1 MENYVKNA
9 TGKWVKKEKNTRANN
24 AARQANKNEQR
35 AEHIRIL
42 RSIKKN
48 AYGGR
53 RTRKASRK
61 NRKSRKA
68 GRR

>member
-1 MENYVKNA
+1 MDNYVKNA
-9 TGKWVKKEKNTRANN
+9 SGKWVKKEKNTRANN
-24 AARQANKNEQR
+24 AARQNFKNEQAR
-35 AEHIRIL
+35 EQIRIL
-42 RSIKKN
+42 RSMKKN